1 VDQLLQMYTADLPGV
16 RWVVLTGELDLFTA
30 NRLRRRVLGEAG
42 GSPEVIFDLRGLGF
56 CDLRGLQLLIDAQRR
71 CARRGERFRL
81 LASDAVRRAIGLGGL
96 AQLEHAE
103 ASLDEALFRG
113 STPWVDP
120 RGEVLASI
128 RTVVESILASSERRE
143 TVVQEAR
150 TLRRAGEERRRA
162 SPPRALGLA
171 SVQAD
176 DPRDEQ
182 PAA

>member
-1 VDQLLQMYTADLPGV
+1 MDQLLQIYTADLPGV

-81 LASDAVRRAIGLGGL
+81 LPSDAVRRAIGLGGL
-96 AQLEHAE
+96 VQLEHAE
-103 ASLDEALFRG
+103 ASLDDALFRR

-120 RGEVLASI
+120 RREELFSSI
-128 RTVVESILASSERRE
+128 GNVVDSILANSDKRE
-143 TVVQEAR
+143 TVVREAR
-150 TLRRAGEERRRA
+150 TLRRQGEERRRA
-162 SPPRALGLA
+162 TALAAAGGGRPPR
-171 SVQAD
+171 
-176 DPRDEQ
+176 
-182 PAA
+182 